1 MFTLTLVFNKETSK
15 VLMCYHNKQNIHNF
29 IGGKVN
35 DCECPIAAS
44 YRELE
49 EETGITKDDIKL
61 EFLQQENCA
70 TWQGNCWSMYIM
82 VGVLNKDVDLKE
94 EENGLYWVEVHD
106 EEFLQASGFEGDCW
120 VYMNRAKIMLKEK
133 GLWRI

>member
-1 MFTLTLVFNKETSK
+1 
-15 VLMCYHNKQNIHNF
+15 
-29 IGGKVN
+29 
-35 DCECPIAAS
+35 
-44 YRELE
+44 
-49 EETGITKDDIKL
+49 
-61 EFLQQENCA
+61 
-70 TWQGNCWSMYIM
+70 M
-82 VGVLNKDVDLKE
+82 VGILNKDVDLKE